1 MQTKFSLYDWP
12 ITTTEVNRGKTHN
25 RISIHEQ
32 KMDDIHVDIGE
43 KVKEKVSTLK
53 TGLVNDV
60 KAEIKSSLH
69 NNIRTELKE
78 IEDQK
83 QRALNLIIVNVP
95 ESKSENSL

>member
-1 MQTKFSLYDWP
+1 
-12 ITTTEVNRGKTHN
+12 
-25 RISIHEQ
+25 
-32 KMDDIHVDIGE
+32 MDDMSHVDIGE
-43 KVKEKVSTLK
+43 KVKEEVSTLK

>member
-1 MQTKFSLYDWP
+1 MKVCSVKF
-12 ITTTEVNRGKTHN
+12 
-25 RISIHEQ
+25 ISGTI
-32 KMDDIHVDIGE
+32 
-43 KVKEKVSTLK
+43 VSTLK

-60 KAEIKSSLH
+60 KAEIKSSLQ

>member
-1 MQTKFSLYDWP
+1 
-12 ITTTEVNRGKTHN
+12 
-25 RISIHEQ
+25 
-32 KMDDIHVDIGE
+32 MDDIHVDMGE
-43 KVKEKVSTLK
+43 KVKEEVSTLK
-53 TGLVNDV
+53 TRLVNDV
-60 KAEIKSSLH
+60 KAEIKSSLQ

>member
-1 MQTKFSLYDWP
+1 
-12 ITTTEVNRGKTHN
+12 
-25 RISIHEQ
+25 
-32 KMDDIHVDIGE
+32 MDDMSHVDIGE
-43 KVKEKVSTLK
+43 KVKEEVSTLK

-69 NNIRTELKE
+69 NNIRTERKE

>member
-1 MQTKFSLYDWP
+1 VFFSSIDFSCSDRPVIQGKFCLHP
-12 ITTTEVNRGKTHN
+12 L
-25 RISIHEQ
+25 
-32 KMDDIHVDIGE
+32 HVH
-43 KVKEKVSTLK
+43 
-53 TGLVNDV
+53 
-60 KAEIKSSLH
+60 LH

>member
-1 MQTKFSLYDWP
+1 
-12 ITTTEVNRGKTHN
+12 
-25 RISIHEQ
+25 
-32 KMDDIHVDIGE
+32 
-43 KVKEKVSTLK
+43 
-53 TGLVNDV
+53 V
-60 KAEIKSSLH
+60 KAEIKSSLQ